1 MANISYILER
11 FLPTSPVS
19 EHITLSILSGCLGA
33 LSGLLGKLGLD
44 QSQLESYH
52 GPANIAL
59 RIVNIGGTLLLNF
72 LMLTTYTKA
81 LSLSPTAAEARS
93 VETFIFIP
101 YNEKYRYSLL
111 NTASNLILT
120 AVVSLLVCE
129 EHLSLQWLCGAV
141 LVFLGL
147 AVVLREDENS
157 SLKEKSS

>member
-1 MANISYILER
+1 MANISSLLER

-19 EHITLSILSGCLGA
+19 EHITLSVLSGCLGA

-93 VETFIFIP
+93 DNHHNP
-101 YNEKYRYSLL
+101 HNEKYRYSLL

-129 EHLSLQWLCGAV
+129 EHLSLQWLCGAL

-147 AVVLREDENS
+147 ALVLREDESS